1 MAHTSSFE
9 IKNAETFFNEMVL
22 PQYEEFLRNNSF
34 SRYALLTTIMAYH
47 LYEWVHKKKFTLDEF
62 KAAYP
67 AHTRLAQDFEVA
79 RNITNG
85 TKHFSNKS
93 VTTRTQ
99 MGFSSEFSDEFARL
113 LIIKYLDGTEISAD
127 QFLWKLIEF
136 ALLCAARSPLSKD
149 TETLSFDK

>member
-1 MAHTSSFE
+1 MVHTSSFE

-22 PQYEEFLRNNSF
+22 PQYEKFLRNNSS

-62 KAAYP
+62 KVAYP
-67 AHTRLAQDFEVA
+67 AHTRLIQDFEVA

-99 MGFSSEFSDEFARL
+99 TGFSSAFNDGFARP
-113 LIIKYLDGTEISAD
+113 LIIQHPDGTEISAD
-127 QFLWKLIEF
+127 QFLRKLIEF
-136 ALLCAARSPLSKD
+136 WKEQKANGA
-149 TETLSFDK
+149 F

>member
-1 MAHTSSFE
+1 MTHTSSFE

-22 PQYEEFLRNNSF
+22 PQYEEFLRNNS
-34 SRYALLTTIMAYH
+34 SSQYALLTTIMAYH

-62 KAAYP
+62 KAVYP
-67 AHTRLAQDFEVA
+67 AHNLLVQDFEVA

-99 MGFSSEFSDEFARL
+99 KGFSSAFSDGFARP
-113 LIIKYLDGTEISAD
+113 LIIQYPDGTEISAD
-127 QFLWKLIEF
+127 QFLRKLIEF
-136 ALLCAARSPLSKD
+136 WKEQKANDA
-149 TETLSFDK
+149 F